1 MRETKQILDTIFATS
16 GYTLHD
22 YLADLGVEVRQDGE
36 QATTRRLLTTKQAC
50 EYLQVSTTTVWRLT
64 KSGALRAVRV
74 GGRTQYD
81 VRELNRFI
89 RHHSK

>member
-16 GYTLHD
+16 GYTLQD
-22 YLADLGVEVRQDGE
+22 YLADVGVETRQGGE

-50 EYLQVSTTTVWRLT
+50 EYLQVSTTTLWRLT
-64 KSGALRAVRV
+64 KRRALTAVRV

-81 VRELNRFI
+81 VKELDRFI
-89 RHHSK
+89 RRHSR